1 MLDPDTKCLIQA
13 ILTLLNNQGMNPI
26 VDFKE
31 SFVAIWLHSFICI
44 RIFTQNNDF
53 RIRSYQAGDKVYD
66 EKVRRIVRVDNGLAY
81 YLRNEDIIYL
91 VANTVQIVKQ
101 DIEQTIKITAYTS
114 IQ

>member
-1 MLDPDTKCLIQA
+1 
-13 ILTLLNNQGMNPI
+13 
-26 VDFKE
+26 
-31 SFVAIWLHSFICI
+31 
-44 RIFTQNNDF
+44 
-53 RIRSYQAGDKVYD
+53 
-66 EKVRRIVRVDNGLAY
+66 VDNGLAY